1 MEDYY
6 TSQAGSGYPSV
17 YAGARYQKGNGR
29 FGEYLKGTIYPLL
42 KDALPYLGN
51 KLYETGKNI
60 YNDVKEGKDIE
71 SSVVRRLA
79 GTAFDMGSDGIS
91 TLRKMTGY
99 GRKRR
104 RTKSRTKRSAPKRRK
119 RQVIKAP
126 RMVKRRKSR
135 KTKRIKSNL
144 IF

>member
-6 TSQAGSGYPSV
+6 TSQAGSGYPSI

-42 KDALPYLGN
+42 KSALPYLGE
-51 KLYETGKNI
+51 KIYETGKNVF
-60 YNDVKEGKDIE
+60 NDVKDGKDLG
-71 SSVVRRLA
+71 SSVVSRLA
-79 GTAFDMGSDGIS
+79 GTAFDMGQDGIS

-104 RTKSRTKRSAPKRRK
+104 RTKSRSKSAAPKRRR
-119 RQVIKAP
+119 RQVIKAH
-126 RMVKRRKSR
+126 RIVKRRKSR
-135 KTKRIKSNL
+135 KTKRVKSNL